1 MLNSSFRRYG
11 SASKVVRD
19 ALRLLELVVTR
30 RKGESVVLLAMNVT
44 LTPTALNDLR
54 YRLQNDKRQTER
66 VFALCEEIR
75 RTPFDGTGKPE
86 PLRFQLAGCW
96 SRRIDREHRLVYQV
110 EETEIVV
117 IACRYHY

>member
-1 MLNSSFRRYG
+1 
-11 SASKVVRD
+11 
-19 ALRLLELVVTR
+19 
-30 RKGESVVLLAMNVT
+30 MNVT
-44 LTPTALNDLR
+44 FTPTALDDLR
-54 YRLQNDKRQTER
+54 YWLKTDKRQAER
-66 VFALCEEIR
+66 VLVLLEEIR
-75 RTPFDGTGKPE
+75 RTPFEGTGKPE

>member
-1 MLNSSFRRYG
+1 
-11 SASKVVRD
+11 
-19 ALRLLELVVTR
+19 
-30 RKGESVVLLAMNVT
+30 MNVT
-44 LTPTALNDLR
+44 FTPTALDDLR
-54 YRLQNDKRQTER
+54 YWLKTDKRQAER
-66 VFALCEEIR
+66 VLTLLEEIR
-75 RTPFDGTGKPE
+75 RTPFEGTGKPE

>member
-1 MLNSSFRRYG
+1 
-11 SASKVVRD
+11 
-19 ALRLLELVVTR
+19 
-30 RKGESVVLLAMNVT
+30 MNVT
-44 LTPTALNDLR
+44 FTPTALDDLR
-54 YRLQNDKRQTER
+54 YWLKTDRKLADRI
-66 VFALCEEIR
+66 LSLLEEIR

-110 EETEIVV
+110 EENEIVV

>member
-1 MLNSSFRRYG
+1 
-11 SASKVVRD
+11 
-19 ALRLLELVVTR
+19 
-30 RKGESVVLLAMNVT
+30 MNVT
-44 LTPTALNDLR
+44 FTPTALDDLR
-54 YRLQNDKRQTER
+54 YWLKTDKKLADRI
-66 VFALCEEIR
+66 LSLLEESR

-110 EETEIVV
+110 EENEIVV

>member
-1 MLNSSFRRYG
+1 
-11 SASKVVRD
+11 
-19 ALRLLELVVTR
+19 
-30 RKGESVVLLAMNVT
+30 MNVT
-44 LTPTALNDLR
+44 LTPTALDDLR
-54 YRLQNDKRQTER
+54 YWLKTDKRQAER
-66 VFALCEEIR
+66 ILALFEEIR
-75 RTPFDGTGKPE
+75 RTPFEGAGKPE